1 MSDSNYS
8 LREACWIV
16 LGGVGAISPLLYGEA
31 LHRISEM
38 TGITISEQF
47 RRDGSAGWAGR
58 SGALPA
64 SATKFLAG
72 Q

>member
-47 RRDGSAGWAGR
+47 RRDVTDILR
-58 SGALPA
+58 TFPCPLD
-64 SATKFLAG
+64 
-72 Q
+72 